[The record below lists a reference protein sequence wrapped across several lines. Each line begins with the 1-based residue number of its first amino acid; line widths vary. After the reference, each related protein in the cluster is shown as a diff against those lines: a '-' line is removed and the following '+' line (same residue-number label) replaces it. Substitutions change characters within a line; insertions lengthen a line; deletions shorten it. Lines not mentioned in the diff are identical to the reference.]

1 MVYSS
6 QDKDIATTTGVKA
19 GVFHNLDE
27 NVYDTFILESMQE
40 IAKQKPASNYI

>member
-6 QDKDIATTTGVKA
+6 QDRDIATTTDVKA
-19 GVFHNLDE
+19 AVFHNLDE

-40 IAKQKPASNYI
+40 TAKQKPASNYI